1 MRRKRLN
8 HYANVVCNMFVGW
21 RMGDDLEVLSELP
34 DGKITVNLL
43 TGNAYHFEV
52 GEIDLWIPKEL
63 QAWLQDQS
71 KKEGVDIG
79 GIESAILEVDIDK
92 NKVATNKKKVVM
104 FHFDCN
110 SLFTTSEACYSGA
123 LKEVHKWH
131 SRIAI

>member
-1 MRRKRLN
+1 
-8 HYANVVCNMFVGW
+8 MFVGW